1 MRENGIDRQID
12 GSERKKE
19 SVPKREKIRKGKK
32 KLEAWRSQKVG
43 RMKQKVDYDTDRQTE
58 RERRNEKKYDI
69 YSERE
74 RYNVRDLRWVRGN
87 LRRKRGK
94 MIRKD
99 VMVEKVTE
107 NQASQKLWRIYLELP
122 LPYDFP
128 SNMKL
133 PITIHCKKKKKV
145 LQ

>member
-1 MRENGIDRQID
+1 M
-12 GSERKKE
+12 
-19 SVPKREKIRKGKK
+19 
-32 KLEAWRSQKVG
+32 
-43 RMKQKVDYDTDRQTE
+43 DYDTDRQTE

-107 NQASQKLWRIYLELP
+107 NQAS
-122 LPYDFP
+122 
-128 SNMKL
+128 
-133 PITIHCKKKKKV
+133 
-145 LQ
+145 